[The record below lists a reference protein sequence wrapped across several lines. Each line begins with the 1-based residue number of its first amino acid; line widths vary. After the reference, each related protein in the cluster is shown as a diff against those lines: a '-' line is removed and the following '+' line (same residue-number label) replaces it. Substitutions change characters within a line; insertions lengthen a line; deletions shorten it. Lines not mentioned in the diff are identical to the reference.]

1 MKVAFDHEKYLKIQ
15 KEKIEERIK
24 KFDNKLYLEFGG
36 KLFDDLHASR
46 VLPGFKP
53 DAKIELLKQF
63 KNELEVIFCINANDI
78 EKNKIRADYGISYE
92 QDLLRLIEK
101 MRKMDILV
109 SGVAINMYTGQ
120 KGVEKLEKTLKKK
133 NITSYLFEPI
143 AGYPNDIEK
152 IFGKDGFERN
162 PYIKT
167 SKKLVVITAPGPNS
181 GKLATC
187 LSQMYHENKNGI
199 RAGYAK
205 YETFPVW
212 NLGLLHPVNVAYEAA
227 TVDLGDINMIDP
239 FHMQE
244 YNIEAVNY
252 NRDISTF
259 PILKNMLNQI
269 MGEKIYNSPTDMGV
283 NMIKQCIVDDEA
295 AKEAGCQE
303 VIRRYYGT
311 ICDMKKGT
319 TTQEVVDRICAL
331 MTKLNLNKQDRS
343 IVDYTTEAAEK
354 KKTNVVA
361 IELKDGKII
370 TGKESKLLS
379 ASSAMLINTLKQLAG
394 LPDKEYLLSPE
405 VLEGIFKMKQKISYR
420 KNYCLNIQEVL
431 ITLSICSSNNK
442 SAEKAIEQLEK
453 LNELEAH
460 STYIVTSEE
469 NNVMKNLGIRL
480 TSEPKFDN

>member
-1 MKVAFDHEKYLKIQ
+1 MKVAFDHEKYLKVQ

-63 KNELEVIFCINANDI
+63 KDELEVIFCINANDI

-101 MRKMDILV
+101 MQKLNILI

-120 KGVEKLEKTLKKK
+120 KGVEKLAKSLKKK
-133 NITSYLFEPI
+133 NIIPYLFEPI
-143 AGYPNDIEK
+143 AGYPNDVQK
-152 IFGKDGFERN
+152 IFSKDGFGKN

-167 SKKLVVITAPGPNS
+167 TKKLVVITAPGPNS

-239 FHMQE
+239 FHMQK
-244 YNIEAVNY
+244 YNVEAVNY

-259 PILKNMLNQI
+259 PILKNMINEI
-269 MGEKIYNSPTDMGV
+269 MGKNIYNSPTDMGV
-283 NMIKQCIVDDEA
+283 NMIKDCIIDDKV
-295 AKEAGCQE
+295 AKDAGCQE
-303 VIRRYYGT
+303 IIRRYYST

-319 TTQEVVDRICAL
+319 TSQEVVDRICAL
-331 MTKLNLNKQDRS
+331 MTKLNLNKEDRR
-343 IVDYTTEAAEK
+343 IVEPTIKASEK
-354 KKTNVVA
+354 KKANVVA
-361 IELKDGKII
+361 IKLKDGKII

-379 ASSAMLINTLKQLAG
+379 ASSAMLINSLKQLAG
-394 LPDKEYLLSPE
+394 IPDEEYLLSPE
-405 VLEGIFKMKQKISYR
+405 VLEGIFKTKQKISYR
-420 KNYCLNIQEVL
+420 KNYYLNIQEVL
-431 ITLSICSSNNK
+431 ITLSICSRESK
-442 SAEKAIEQLEK
+442 SIEKAIEQLEK
-453 LNELEAH
+453 LERIRSALFIH
-460 STYIVTSEE
+460 SY
-469 NNVMKNLGIRL
+469 K
-480 TSEPKFDN
+480 

>member
-1 MKVAFDHEKYLKIQ
+1 MKVAFDHEKYLKVQ

-63 KNELEVIFCINANDI
+63 KDELEVIFCINANDI

-101 MRKMDILV
+101 MQKLNILI

-120 KGVEKLEKTLKKK
+120 KGVEKLAKSLKKK
-133 NITSYLFEPI
+133 NIIPYLFEPI
-143 AGYPNDIEK
+143 AGYPNDVQK
-152 IFGKDGFERN
+152 IFSKDGFGKN

-167 SKKLVVITAPGPNS
+167 TKKLVVITAPGPNS

-239 FHMQE
+239 FHMQQ
-244 YNIEAVNY
+244 YNVEAVNY

-259 PILKNMLNQI
+259 PILKNMLNEMVQKGFYI
-269 MGEKIYNSPTDMGV
+269 
-283 NMIKQCIVDDEA
+283 Q
-295 AKEAGCQE
+295 KE
-303 VIRRYYGT
+303 V
-311 ICDMKKGT
+311 KK
-319 TTQEVVDRICAL
+319 
-331 MTKLNLNKQDRS
+331 
-343 IVDYTTEAAEK
+343 
-354 KKTNVVA
+354 
-361 IELKDGKII
+361 
-370 TGKESKLLS
+370 
-379 ASSAMLINTLKQLAG
+379 
-394 LPDKEYLLSPE
+394 
-405 VLEGIFKMKQKISYR
+405 LEEIYR
-420 KNYCLNIQEVL
+420 KLDTNDR
-431 ITLSICSSNNK
+431 K
-442 SAEKAIEQLEK
+442 DK
-453 LNELEAH
+453 
-460 STYIVTSEE
+460 
-469 NNVMKNLGIRL
+469 
-480 TSEPKFDN
+480 

>member
-63 KNELEVIFCINANDI
+63 RNDLEVIFCINANDI
-78 EKNKIRADYGISYE
+78 EKNKIRADYGINYA
-92 QDLLRLIEK
+92 QDLIRLIEK
-101 MRKMDILV
+101 MQKMDILV

-120 KGVEKLEKTLKKK
+120 KGVEKLVENLKNKG
-133 NITSYLFEPI
+133 IEAYLFEPI
-143 AGYPNDIEK
+143 VGYPNDIEK
-152 IFGKDGFERN
+152 IFSKEGFDKN

-167 SKKLVVITAPGPNS
+167 SKKLVVVTAPGPNS

-187 LSQMYHENKNGI
+187 LSQMYHENKKGV

-212 NLGLLHPVNVAYEAA
+212 NMGLLHPVNVAYEASTA
-227 TVDLGDINMIDP
+227 DLGDINMIDP
-239 FHMQE
+239 FHMQQ

-259 PILKNMLNQI
+259 PILKNMLNSI
-269 MGEKIYNSPTDMGV
+269 MGQNIYNSPTDMGV
-283 NMIKQCIVDDEA
+283 NMIKGCIVDDEA

-303 VIRRYYGT
+303 VIRRYYLAE
-311 ICDMKKGT
+311 CDIKKGICP
-319 TTQEVVDRICAL
+319 QEVGERIATL
-331 MTKLNLNKQDRS
+331 MTKLNLNKEARS
-343 IVDYTTEAAEK
+343 IVGSTIKKAEE
-354 KKTNVVA
+354 KKTNIVA
-361 IELKDGKII
+361 IQLKDGKII

-379 ASSAMLINTLKQLAG
+379 ASSAMLINALKELAG
-394 LPDKEYLLSPE
+394 LPDEQYLLSPE
-405 VLEGIFKMKQKISYR
+405 VLEGIFKTKQKISYR
-420 KNYCLNIQEVL
+420 KNYYLNVQEVL
-431 ITLSICSSNNK
+431 ITLSICRANNTNV
-442 SAEKAIEQLEK
+442 EKAIEQLEK
-453 LNELEAH
+453 LSRTRSTRFIH
-460 STYIVTSEE
+460 SY
-469 NNVMKNLGIRL
+469 K
-480 TSEPKFDN
+480 

>member
-1 MKVAFDHEKYLKIQ
+1 MNVAFDHEKYLKIQ

-24 KFDNKLYLEFGG
+24 RFDNKLYLEFGG

-63 KNELEVIFCINANDI
+63 KNDLEVIFCINANDI

-101 MRKMDILV
+101 MQKLNILI

-120 KGVEKLEKTLKKK
+120 KGVEKLAKALKKK
-133 NITSYLFEPI
+133 KITPYLFEPI
-143 AGYPNDIEK
+143 VGYPNDIEK
-152 IFGKDGFERN
+152 IFSKEGFGKN

-167 SKKLVVITAPGPNS
+167 TKKLVVITAPGPNS

-187 LSQMYHENKNGI
+187 LSQIYHENKNGI

-227 TVDLGDINMIDP
+227 TADLGDINMIDP
-239 FHMQE
+239 FHMQQ

-259 PILKNMLNQI
+259 PILKNMLKQV
-269 MGEKIYNSPTDMGV
+269 MGENVYNSPTDMGV
-283 NMIKQCIVDDEA
+283 NMIKQCIVDDEV

-303 VIRRYYGT
+303 VIRRYYGAV
-311 ICDMKKGT
+311 CDMKKGVCS
-319 TTQEVVDRICAL
+319 QEVVDRICAL
-331 MTKLNLNKQDRS
+331 MTKLNINKEDRS
-343 IVDYTTEAAEK
+343 IVEPTIKASEK
-354 KKTNVVA
+354 KKANVVA
-361 IELKDGKII
+361 IKLKDGKII

-379 ASSAMLINTLKQLAG
+379 ASSAMLINTLKELAG
-394 LPDKEYLLSPE
+394 IPDEKYLLSPE
-405 VLEGIFKMKQKISYR
+405 VLKGIFKTKQKISYR
-420 KNYCLNIQEVL
+420 KNYYLNIQEVL
-431 ITLSICSSNNK
+431 IALSICSRESK
-442 SAEKAIEQLEK
+442 SVEKAMEQLQK

-460 STYIVTSEE
+460 SSYIVTSEE

-480 TSEPKFDN
+480 TCEPKFDN

>member
-24 KFDNKLYLEFGG
+24 RFDNKLYLEFGG

-53 DAKIELLKQF
+53 DAKIELLKEF
-63 KNELEVIFCINANDI
+63 KGDLEVIFCINANDI

-101 MRKMDILV
+101 MQKLNILI

-120 KGVEKLEKTLKKK
+120 KGVEKLTKALKKK
-133 NITSYLFEPI
+133 KITPYLFEPI
-143 AGYPNDIEK
+143 VGYPNDIEK
-152 IFGKDGFERN
+152 IFSKEGFGKN

-167 SKKLVVITAPGPNS
+167 TKKLVVITAPGPNS

-187 LSQMYHENKNGI
+187 LSQIYHENKNGI

-227 TVDLGDINMIDP
+227 TADLGDINMIDP

-259 PILKNMLNQI
+259 PILKNMLNEV
-269 MGEKIYNSPTDMGV
+269 MGENIYNSPTDMGV
-283 NMIKQCIVDDEA
+283 NMIKSCIINDEV

-303 VIRRYYGT
+303 VIRRYYSAV
-311 ICDMKKGT
+311 CDMKKGACS
-319 TTQEVVDRICAL
+319 QEVVDRICAL
-331 MTKLNLNKQDRS
+331 MTKLNLNKEDRS
-343 IVDYTTEAAEK
+343 IVKPTIEAEEK

-361 IELKDGKII
+361 IKLKDGKII

-379 ASSAMLINTLKQLAG
+379 ASSAMLINTLKELAG
-394 LPDKEYLLSPE
+394 IPDEKYLLSPE
-405 VLEGIFKMKQKISYR
+405 VLKGIFKTKQKISYR
-420 KNYCLNIQEVL
+420 KNYYLNIQEVL
-431 ITLSICSSNNK
+431 IALSICSRESK
-442 SAEKAIEQLEK
+442 SVEKAMEQLQK

-460 STYIVTSEE
+460 SSYIVTSEE

-480 TSEPKFDN
+480 TCEPKFDN